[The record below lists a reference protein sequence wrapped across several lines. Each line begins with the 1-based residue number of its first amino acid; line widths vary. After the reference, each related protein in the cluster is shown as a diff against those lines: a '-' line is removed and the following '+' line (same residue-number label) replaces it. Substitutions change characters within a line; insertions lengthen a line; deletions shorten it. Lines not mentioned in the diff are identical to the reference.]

1 VKNFDQGFETYAYS
15 REMRKSDSVLP
26 GVTSWL
32 SELADARFF
41 LYVHLVDTHEPVKP
55 RAEDLARVGT
65 TAKPPPGCD
74 ERPTVLVRPALL
86 HGDALTASGVCDP
99 DLRIP
104 KEHQRW
110 LRDTYSA
117 AVSTAD
123 AYVGT
128 VLDMLKEYGLE
139 QNTVVA
145 FTSDHGEEL
154 FDHGFLG
161 HDHSLHR
168 ELVHVPLIL
177 AGPGIPKGTRVA
189 TPVSNRHLAPTLAR
203 RGGAELPAVKDA
215 QDLGAPD
222 GIGPRLLFF
231 STEHGWWWN
240 AHGTSMLGIEEW
252 PWVLHW
258 IPKGLAW
265 GVAAGTDP
273 GDGQMLLYNL
283 ETDPREMTDRSTE
296 RADLAREML
305 GRLKEHRKTALA
317 ERRVRV
323 RAAGDGTRALLKRF
337 GYAGD
342 EDDGHR

>member
-1 VKNFDQGFETYAYS
+1 VRNFDQGFETYAYS
-15 REMRKSDSVLP
+15 REMRKSDEVVP
-26 GVTSWL
+26 GITSWL

-41 LYVHLVDTHEPVKP
+41 LYVHLVDTHEPVRP
-55 RAEDLARVGT
+55 RAADLARVGT
-65 TAKPPPGCD
+65 TATPPPGCD
-74 ERPTVLVRPALL
+74 ERPTVVVRPALL
-86 HGDALTASGVCDP
+86 HGDALTESGVSNP

-104 KEHQRW
+104 PEHQRW

-177 AGPGIPKGTRVA
+177 AGPGIPKGVRVA
-189 TPVSNRHLAPTLAR
+189 IPVSNRHLASTLAR
-203 RGGAELPAVKDA
+203 RGGGELLAVKDA

-222 GIGPRLLFF
+222 RVEARAVFF
-231 STEHGWWWN
+231 STDHGWWWN
-240 AHGTSMLGIEEW
+240 AHRTSILGIEEW

-258 IPKGLAW
+258 IPQGLPW
-265 GVAAGTDP
+265 GVADGTDP
-273 GDGQMLLYNL
+273 LDGQMLLYDL
-283 ETDPREMTDRSTE
+283 GTDPRETTDRSPE
-296 RADLAREML
+296 RADLARAML
-305 GRLKEHRKTALA
+305 KRLKDHTQEALA
-317 ERRVRV
+317 ARRVSM
-323 RAAGDGTRALLKRF
+323 RAAGDATRALLKRF

-342 EDDGHR
+342 DDDGPR